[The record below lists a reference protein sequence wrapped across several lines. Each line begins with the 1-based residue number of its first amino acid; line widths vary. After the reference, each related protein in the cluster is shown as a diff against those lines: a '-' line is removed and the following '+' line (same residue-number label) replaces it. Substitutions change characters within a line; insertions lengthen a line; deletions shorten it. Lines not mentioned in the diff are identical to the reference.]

1 MPWLAAELPPDI
13 PATCITRASE
23 HFSLPEVALVSVL
36 RQEGGKVGV
45 AYPRSHGTYYGPFQI
60 SDKWLPTL
68 AKWGITE
75 KTLRDDA
82 CTNVIAGAYVLA
94 YYKVRE
100 ARWEDALARYNV
112 GSLNTEAR
120 REAGYRYASKVLGH
134 WADIYSKWI
143 KKKP

>member
-13 PATCITRASE
+13 PVPCITRAAE
-23 HFSLPEVALVSVL
+23 HFSLPAVALVAIL
-36 RQEGGKVGV
+36 RQEGGKVGK

-68 AKWGITE
+68 TKWGITE
-75 KTLRDDA
+75 ALLRDDA

-112 GSLNTEAR
+112 GSLNTDER
-120 REAGYRYASKVLGH
+120 REAGYRYARKVLGH
-134 WADIYSKWI
+134 WAEIYSKWHNAAR
-143 KKKP
+143 